1 VRRFRNG
8 DPAAPPAA
16 YDRHG
21 RPSSLWRCW
30 PSRRTTTQRTSRA
43 CRARATF
50 DPARADVGGWLAGS
64 PRREI
69 ADRLPAPS
77 PRGPQRAV
85 VRSAVVDDITQ
96 QIRPSQACRLG
107 TARSHLRRGLERLQR
122 RREGQQCHI
131 PPLTSSPSPPY
142 PPSPSNPRSPRTW
155 PCARPAMRN
164 WHHCAIPS
172 TSPAPP
178 IPPPTPVRHRGYG
191 TPSTAN
197 SPPHPG
203 TRAESYLLNSRVARG
218 NLAPGL
224 PRNRLCKDQHNR
236 FGGRPRGKGPDQRNL
251 AARPTQPRPARARP
265 DSMSIRC
272 AAGPRGGAGPCRR

>member
-1 VRRFRNG
+1 MVRRRWPTTNRAPG
-8 DPAAPPAA
+8 DVQRRMPVPTPPS
-16 YDRHG
+16 R
-21 RPSSLWRCW
+21 RPSWRGGSATGTRPRCERPTTATGGPYSLSRCW

-43 CRARATF
+43 WQRATF
-50 DPARADVGGWLAGS
+50 NPARADVGGRLAGS

-85 VRSAVVDDITQ
+85 VRLAVIDNMIQQ
-96 QIRPSQACRLG
+96 QIRPSRACRLG
-107 TARSHLRRGLERLQR
+107 TARSQSPAGAGSGYNNGGRSTVPH
-122 RREGQQCHI
+122 

-142 PPSPSNPRSPRTW
+142 PPSPPNPRSPRTW

-178 IPPPTPVRHRGYG
+178 IPSPTPVRHRGYG
-191 TPSTAN
+191 TPSAAN

-203 TRAESYLLNSRVARG
+203 TCAESYLLKQLQRDACTPAFTVASITRREQSPIRQTPRHRSR
-218 NLAPGL
+218 
-224 PRNRLCKDQHNR
+224 
-236 FGGRPRGKGPDQRNL
+236 
-251 AARPTQPRPARARP
+251 
-265 DSMSIRC
+265 
-272 AAGPRGGAGPCRR
+272 